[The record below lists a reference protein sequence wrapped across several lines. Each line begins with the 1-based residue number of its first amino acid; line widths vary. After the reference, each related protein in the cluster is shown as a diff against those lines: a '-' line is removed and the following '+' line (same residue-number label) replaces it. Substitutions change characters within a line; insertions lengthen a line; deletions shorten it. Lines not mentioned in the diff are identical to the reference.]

1 MLFRNTVN
9 RPRKEYRSMRK
20 LGIWPLIIILTIAP
34 LSYCFFWFSE
44 DLLVQNSLKSLDG
57 QAYKSDI
64 YQLTR
69 TVHRSLCDSKRL
81 SYCSVEF
88 RDPGRQIVFSVPGHA
103 NHSPAFFF
111 TKSKEVKLEF
121 FTENVSLLISET
133 PTLKHL
139 MFLVFFSLVVLSPFV
154 VVVIYVLKRSK
165 YAESERFNRI
175 TRQVAHDI
183 RSPVGALKIALSG
196 QNISEGQ
203 KNDFILAAAERIDEI
218 ANDLLNKKMGER
230 SPIIEKPLNGLIK
243 KIILEKELQYA
254 INEKVEIKI
263 TNVEDL
269 TIYVREQEFLRVLS
283 NLFNNSVEA
292 QAKIITIT
300 GEAQGDDVFIHFK
313 DDGHGIPT
321 EVLKHL
327 GNQAISFGKDEHA
340 SAGSGIG
347 ILHAKKEIEKMG
359 GKLTINSELGKG
371 TEIIIQLSGRKN
383 SATDQKDYD
392 AVLLDNDKLVHL
404 SWKMYAKNNQKRLIS
419 FYNFQALQSF
429 LENKPK
435 DIPIYIDYDLAA
447 EKTGEEYAV
456 ILAGYGFSNL
466 HLATGEVLDSFKENK
481 IFKTVQD
488 KTPKF

>member
-1 MLFRNTVN
+1 M
-9 RPRKEYRSMRK
+9 KK
-20 LGIWPLIIILTIAP
+20 LGLWPLIIVLTIAP

-44 DLLVQNSLKSLDG
+44 DLLIQNSLKSLEG

-88 RDPGRQIVFSVPGHA
+88 RDPKQEIVFAVPGHA

-121 FTENVSLLISET
+121 FTENVTLYISET

-139 MFLVFFSLVVLSPFV
+139 MFLVLFSLVVLSPFV
-154 VVVIYVLKRSK
+154 VVLVYVVKRRK
-165 YAESERFNRI
+165 YAESERYYRI

-183 RSPVGALKIALSG
+183 RSPVGALKIALAG
-196 QNISEGQ
+196 QNISDEQ

-218 ANDLLNKKMGER
+218 ANNLLNKKMGER
-230 SPIIEKPLNGLIK
+230 APIVERSLNALLK
-243 KIILEKELQYA
+243 KIILEKELQYG
-254 INEKVEIKI
+254 INEKVEIKK
-263 TNVEDL
+263 TNVDDL
-269 TIYVREQEFLRVLS
+269 IVFVREQEFLRILS

-292 QAKIITIT
+292 QAKTIAIA
-300 GEAQGDDVFIHFK
+300 GETKNDDVIIRFR
-313 DDGHGIPT
+313 DDGNGIPADI
-321 EVLKHL
+321 LKRL
-327 GNQAISFGKDEHA
+327 GNEAVSFGKEEHA
-340 SAGSGIG
+340 SAGSGLG

-371 TEIIIQLSGRKN
+371 TEIVFQLPGRKIA
-383 SATDQKDYD
+383 STVQKDYD

-419 FYNFQALQSF
+419 FYDFQALQSF
-429 LENKPK
+429 LDNSPK
-435 DIPIYIDYDLAA
+435 DIPIYIDYDLGA

-456 ILAGYGFSNL
+456 ILSANGYSNL

-481 IFKTVQD
+481 IFKSVQD